1 MAPASTADRLE
12 LRRSLINLGSVMLL
26 MVLCTGIAGLFAV
39 WSLNAFHQRAE
50 RTLIEGAAT
59 VDHSRRAQA
68 SFKTQI
74 QEWKNILLRGHDT
87 DERERYLAAFQAR
100 KQETVTLLQ
109 ALPERLAGLTLT
121 TRGGQQR
128 QVFQLDDTVNV
139 PGIIAE
145 VTRLNLTYERAL
157 EAATAGG
164 AWQPA
169 LADRIVKGAD
179 RNLGERLDA
188 IPLAMVAASNEA
200 LDIMRDAE
208 RDWFETLSQVIW
220 VVIVAALMIVA
231 LVLWRILRQSAL
243 TR

>member
-1 MAPASTADRLE
+1 
-12 LRRSLINLGSVMLL
+12 
-26 MVLCTGIAGLFAV
+26 
-39 WSLNAFHQRAE
+39 
-50 RTLIEGAAT
+50 
-59 VDHSRRAQA
+59 
-68 SFKTQI
+68 
-74 QEWKNILLRGHDT
+74 
-87 DERERYLAAFQAR
+87 
-100 KQETVTLLQ
+100 
-109 ALPERLAGLTLT
+109 
-121 TRGGQQR
+121 
-128 QVFQLDDTVNV
+128 V

-145 VTRLNLTYERAL
+145 VIRLNLTYERAL

-231 LVLWRILRQSAL
+231 LVLWRILRHPAL

>member
-1 MAPASTADRLE
+1 M
-12 LRRSLINLGSVMLL
+12 
-26 MVLCTGIAGLFAV
+26 
-39 WSLNAFHQRAE
+39 
-50 RTLIEGAAT
+50 
-59 VDHSRRAQA
+59 
-68 SFKTQI
+68 
-74 QEWKNILLRGHDT
+74 
-87 DERERYLAAFQAR
+87 
-100 KQETVTLLQ
+100 LQ

-139 PGIIAE
+139 AAIIEE

-157 EAATAGG
+157 EVATAGG

-169 LADRIVKGAD
+169 LADSIVKGAD
-179 RNLGERLDA
+179 RNLSERLDA
-188 IPLAMVAASNEA
+188 IPLAMVEASKEA

-208 RDWFETLSQVIW
+208 RDGFETLSQVIW

-231 LVLWRILRQSAL
+231 LVLWRILRHPAL